1 MNKLTYLLIYFYLT
15 FQVLCVIPEW
25 NLTQAGEDLLGDSN
39 EITYTIS
46 DRNFYG
52 NNLKMEKQIK
62 RNSTTGEIT
71 TENYITINNDKKK
84 VDFEQVQSFYSL
96 YNIYIICPK
105 GRFHP
110 YNFNKE
116 EYIIPKGFKGEKWDL
131 SCYLENTAQF
141 LLVFYFMNGSNKNL
155 YLTNSDDKID
165 WYNGTS
171 LNNVEIYNYLLK
183 YTAISGK
190 NNVYQMIGLLKND
203 SRMELRYLEAT
214 LQKGDGNQYITI
226 KNNNKTIIKIG
237 NYSQG
242 TFKSIYIS
250 NKEEYLY
257 YFYYFNYNNI
267 SDFTSGYSPNA
278 ISSFSDYSGIENIK
292 IIENNYTH
300 FEFFNE
306 MEIEEMNFLLDNKF
320 LYYKMKDQK
329 EETTY
334 YGIFDIE
341 SNKIIFNTKENIIKF
356 IPHTDGAMLAI
367 TNKTAYKICA
377 YKDNNACTDT
387 CSNNNYLLDI
397 EGNKCGSSCPSGK
410 YLFNP
415 SGVCINQC
423 DQSLYILEG
432 NTCELC
438 KDKNNSTPYK
448 LVNGTD
454 CLSKIPEGAE
464 YYNEKLK
471 LLKCR
476 DKYHLENSTCMKDCY
491 ELCQT
496 CTEMSEDESNQKCT
510 ECRKGF
516 NLDSNNNCQCPLG
529 EEKKDKTCEK
539 CSSKCGT
546 FKLNSC
552 DCLSC
557 NSSYY
562 LINNTCEKCS
572 ENCTTCETEAT
583 KCTGCNS
590 SFFLDN
596 YKCHVCPSNCKEQ
609 DSPSCKCKTCDDGL
623 YLDSFYCK
631 NCSSNCK
638 NCNNAEKCNECFN
651 GFYKKDDSCHQC
663 DENCETCDGGKE
675 GDSNYH
681 CLSCNKTKPNKYL
694 IKENNMNICVENCS
708 QYNMTTDNEKFICV
722 NPNNTPEKDVDY
734 MLWIFVAII
743 GIILILISIFI
754 CKKICAKNNDIESID
769 EVEGELIEQ

>member
-1 MNKLTYLLIYFYLT
+1 MNKLTYLVIYFYLT
-15 FQVLCVIPEW
+15 FQVLCIIPEW
-25 NLTQAGEDLLGDSN
+25 NLSQAGEDLLGDSN
-39 EITYTIS
+39 ETKYIINHRYLF
-46 DRNFYG
+46 NVE
-52 NNLKMEKQIK
+52 LKMEKEIK

-71 TENYITINNDKKK
+71 TENYVTIGNQRKK
-84 VDFEQVQSFYSL
+84 VDFEQIDSYYRL
-96 YNIYIICPK
+96 YNTYIICPK
-105 GRFHP
+105 GNFHP
-110 YNFNKE
+110 YDFNEGKNF
-116 EYIIPKGFKGEKWDL
+116 IPDGFEGQKWDL
-131 SCYLENTAQF
+131 NCYKKEDGQISY
-141 LLVFYFMNGSNKNL
+141 LLVFYFMNGSYKNA
-155 YLTNSDDKID
+155 YLTSTKDIK
-165 WYNGTS
+165 WYSGVS
-171 LNNVEIYNYLLK
+171 INNVEIYDYLLRG
-183 YTAISGK
+183 SGD
-190 NNVYQMIGLLKND
+190 NFVYQMIGLLKND
-203 SRMELRYLEAT
+203 SNMELRYLKAT
-214 LQKGDGNQYITI
+214 LQEGAHNQHIRPQ
-226 KNNNKTIIKIG
+226 NEFKTIIKTE
-237 NYSQG
+237 NYTQA
-242 TFKSIYIS
+242 TFKNIS
-250 NKEEYLY
+250 VDDNNE
-257 YFYYFNYNNI
+257 YFYYFTYNNI
-267 SDFTSGYSPNA
+267 SDFTTGFSKNSINKK
-278 ISSFSDYSGIENIK
+278 SDYPSELQNIQITK
-292 IIENNYTH
+292 NNYSY
-300 FEFFNE
+300 FEFFND

-329 EETTY
+329 EGTSY
-334 YGIFDIE
+334 YGMFDIV
-341 SNKIIFNTKENIIKF
+341 SNKIIFNTKENITKF

-377 YKDNNACTDT
+377 YTNNNACTDT
-387 CSNNNYLLDI
+387 CSDNNYLLDI
-397 EGNKCGSSCPSGK
+397 DGNKCGSSCPSGK

-454 CLSKIPEGAE
+454 CLSEIPEGAE

-476 DKYHLENSTCMKDCY
+476 DGYHLENNTCMQNCY
-491 ELCQT
+491 ELCLT
-496 CTEMSEDESNQKCT
+496 CSEKSTDEGNQKCT
-510 ECRKGF
+510 NCRKGF

-529 EEKKDKTCEK
+529 EEKKNKTCEK

-562 LINNTCEKCS
+562 LINNTCEKCA

-596 YKCHVCPSNCKEQ
+596 YKCHDCPSNCKEQ
-609 DSPSCKCKTCDDGL
+609 DSPSCKCKSCDDGL
-623 YLDSFYCK
+623 YLDAFYCK

-681 CLSCNKTKPNKYL
+681 CLSCNKAKANKYL

-708 QYNMTTDNEKFICV
+708 QYNMTTDSEKFICL

>member
-1 MNKLTYLLIYFYLT
+1 
-15 FQVLCVIPEW
+15 
-25 NLTQAGEDLLGDSN
+25 
-39 EITYTIS
+39 
-46 DRNFYG
+46 
-52 NNLKMEKQIK
+52 
-62 RNSTTGEIT
+62 
-71 TENYITINNDKKK
+71 
-84 VDFEQVQSFYSL
+84 
-96 YNIYIICPK
+96 
-105 GRFHP
+105 
-110 YNFNKE
+110 
-116 EYIIPKGFKGEKWDL
+116 
-131 SCYLENTAQF
+131 
-141 LLVFYFMNGSNKNL
+141 
-155 YLTNSDDKID
+155 
-165 WYNGTS
+165 
-171 LNNVEIYNYLLK
+171 
-183 YTAISGK
+183 
-190 NNVYQMIGLLKND
+190 
-203 SRMELRYLEAT
+203 
-214 LQKGDGNQYITI
+214 
-226 KNNNKTIIKIG
+226 
-237 NYSQG
+237 
-242 TFKSIYIS
+242 
-250 NKEEYLY
+250 
-257 YFYYFNYNNI
+257 
-267 SDFTSGYSPNA
+267 
-278 ISSFSDYSGIENIK
+278 
-292 IIENNYTH
+292 
-300 FEFFNE
+300 
-306 MEIEEMNFLLDNKF
+306 
-320 LYYKMKDQK
+320 MKDQK
-329 EETTY
+329 EGTSY
-334 YGIFDIE
+334 YGMFDIV
-341 SNKIIFNTKENIIKF
+341 SNKIIFNTKENITKF

-397 EGNKCGSSCPSGK
+397 EGNKCGSNCPSGK

-448 LVNGTD
+448 LVDGTE
-454 CLSKIPEGAE
+454 CLSEIPEGAE

-476 DKYHLENSTCMKDCY
+476 YGYHLENNTCMQNCY
-491 ELCQT
+491 ELCLT
-496 CTEMSEDESNQKCT
+496 CSEKSTDEGNQKCT
-510 ECRKGF
+510 NCRNGF

-529 EEKKDKTCEK
+529 EEKKNKTCEK

-552 DCLSC
+552 DCSSC

-562 LINNTCEKCS
+562 LINNTCEKCA
-572 ENCTTCETEAT
+572 EPCTTCETEAT

-596 YKCHVCPSNCKEQ
+596 YKCHDCPSNCKEQ
-609 DSPSCKCKTCDDGL
+609 DSPSCKCKSCDDGL
-623 YLDSFYCK
+623 YLDAFYCK
-631 NCSSNCK
+631 NCSLNCK

-708 QYNMTTDNEKFICV
+708 QYNMTTDSEKFICV

>member
-1 MNKLTYLLIYFYLT
+1 M
-15 FQVLCVIPEW
+15 
-25 NLTQAGEDLLGDSN
+25 
-39 EITYTIS
+39 
-46 DRNFYG
+46 
-52 NNLKMEKQIK
+52 
-62 RNSTTGEIT
+62 
-71 TENYITINNDKKK
+71 
-84 VDFEQVQSFYSL
+84 
-96 YNIYIICPK
+96 
-105 GRFHP
+105 
-110 YNFNKE
+110 
-116 EYIIPKGFKGEKWDL
+116 
-131 SCYLENTAQF
+131 
-141 LLVFYFMNGSNKNL
+141 
-155 YLTNSDDKID
+155 
-165 WYNGTS
+165 
-171 LNNVEIYNYLLK
+171 
-183 YTAISGK
+183 
-190 NNVYQMIGLLKND
+190 
-203 SRMELRYLEAT
+203 
-214 LQKGDGNQYITI
+214 
-226 KNNNKTIIKIG
+226 
-237 NYSQG
+237 
-242 TFKSIYIS
+242 
-250 NKEEYLY
+250 
-257 YFYYFNYNNI
+257 
-267 SDFTSGYSPNA
+267 
-278 ISSFSDYSGIENIK
+278 
-292 IIENNYTH
+292 
-300 FEFFNE
+300 
-306 MEIEEMNFLLDNKF
+306 
-320 LYYKMKDQK
+320 
-329 EETTY
+329 
-334 YGIFDIE
+334 FDIV
-341 SNKIIFNTKENIIKF
+341 SNKIIFNTKENITKF

-377 YKDNNACTDT
+377 YTNNNACTDT
-387 CSNNNYLLDI
+387 CSDNNYLLDI
-397 EGNKCGSSCPSGK
+397 DGNICGSSCPSGK
-410 YLFNP
+410 YLFKP

-454 CLSKIPEGAE
+454 CLSEIPKGAE
-464 YYNEKLK
+464 YYNENLK

-476 DKYHLENSTCMKDCY
+476 DGYHLENNTCMQNCY

-496 CTEMSEDESNQKCT
+496 CTEISTDESNQMCL

-529 EEKKDKTCEK
+529 EEKKNKTCEK

-552 DCLSC
+552 DCSSC

-572 ENCTTCETEAT
+572 EPCTTCETEAT

-596 YKCHVCPSNCKEQ
+596 YKCQDCPTNCKEQ

-681 CLSCNKTKPNKYL
+681 CLSCNKAKANKYL

>member
-1 MNKLTYLLIYFYLT
+1 
-15 FQVLCVIPEW
+15 
-25 NLTQAGEDLLGDSN
+25 
-39 EITYTIS
+39 
-46 DRNFYG
+46 
-52 NNLKMEKQIK
+52 
-62 RNSTTGEIT
+62 
-71 TENYITINNDKKK
+71 
-84 VDFEQVQSFYSL
+84 
-96 YNIYIICPK
+96 
-105 GRFHP
+105 
-110 YNFNKE
+110 
-116 EYIIPKGFKGEKWDL
+116 
-131 SCYLENTAQF
+131 
-141 LLVFYFMNGSNKNL
+141 
-155 YLTNSDDKID
+155 
-165 WYNGTS
+165 
-171 LNNVEIYNYLLK
+171 
-183 YTAISGK
+183 
-190 NNVYQMIGLLKND
+190 
-203 SRMELRYLEAT
+203 
-214 LQKGDGNQYITI
+214 
-226 KNNNKTIIKIG
+226 
-237 NYSQG
+237 
-242 TFKSIYIS
+242 
-250 NKEEYLY
+250 
-257 YFYYFNYNNI
+257 
-267 SDFTSGYSPNA
+267 
-278 ISSFSDYSGIENIK
+278 
-292 IIENNYTH
+292 
-300 FEFFNE
+300 
-306 MEIEEMNFLLDNKF
+306 
-320 LYYKMKDQK
+320 MKDQK
-329 EETTY
+329 EGTSY
-334 YGIFDIE
+334 YGMFDIV
-341 SNKIIFNTKENIIKF
+341 SNKIIFNTKENITKF

-377 YKDNNACTDT
+377 YTNNNACTDT

-397 EGNKCGSSCPSGK
+397 EGNKCGSNCPSGK

-454 CLSKIPEGAE
+454 CLSEIPEGAE

-476 DKYHLENSTCMKDCY
+476 DGYHLENNTCMQNCY
-491 ELCQT
+491 ELCLT
-496 CTEMSEDESNQKCT
+496 CSEKSTDEGNQKCT
-510 ECRKGF
+510 KCRKGF

-529 EEKKDKTCEK
+529 EEKKNKTCEK

-623 YLDSFYCK
+623 YLDSFYCR
-631 NCSSNCK
+631 NCSLNCK

-681 CLSCNKTKPNKYL
+681 CLSCNKTKANKYL

-708 QYNMTTDNEKFICV
+708 QYNMTTDTEKFICL